1 MVNDNSSRFGKYLE
15 VFYDRCVYFVGAIIY
30 KLYIFFSFEELI
42 SFQIIKRNLVFVIRS
57 IFFDCYFKAII
68 AFLQVVEPYVR

>member
-1 MVNDNSSRFGKYLE
+1 MTILVDLENTWRF
-15 VFYDRCVYFVGAIIY
+15 FIIGLCILWVQLY
-30 KLYIFFSFEELI
+30 INYIFFSFEELI
-42 SFQIIKRNLVFVIRS
+42 SFQIIKRNLVFAIRS

>member
-1 MVNDNSSRFGKYLE
+1 MTILVDLENTWRF
-15 VFYDRCVYFVGAIIY
+15 FIIGVCILWVQ
-30 KLYIFFSFEELI
+30 LYINYIFFFSFEELI
-42 SFQIIKRNLVFVIRS
+42 SFQIIKRNLLFAIRS

>member
-1 MVNDNSSRFGKYLE
+1 MTILVDLENTWRF
-15 VFYDRCVYFVGAIIY
+15 FIIGLCILWVQ
-30 KLYIFFSFEELI
+30 LYINYIYFFSFEGLI
-42 SFQIIKRNLVFVIRS
+42 SFQIIKRNLVFAIRS

>member
-15 VFYDRCVYFVGAIIY
+15 IFYDRCVYFMGAIIY

-42 SFQIIKRNLVFVIRS
+42 SFQIIKRNLVFAIRS

>member
-1 MVNDNSSRFGKYLE
+1 M
-15 VFYDRCVYFVGAIIY
+15 GAIIY

-42 SFQIIKRNLVFVIRS
+42 SFQIIKRNLVFALRS

-68 AFLQVVEPYVR
+68 VFLQVVEPYVR

>member
-1 MVNDNSSRFGKYLE
+1 MTILVDLENTWRF
-15 VFYDRCVYFVGAIIY
+15 FIIGLCILWVP
-30 KLYIFFSFEELI
+30 LYINYIFFFSFEELI
-42 SFQIIKRNLVFVIRS
+42 SFQIIKRNLVFALRS

>member
-1 MVNDNSSRFGKYLE
+1 MIGVCILW
-15 VFYDRCVYFVGAIIY
+15 VQ
-30 KLYIFFSFEELI
+30 LYINYIFFFSFEGLI
-42 SFQIIKRNLVFVIRS
+42 SFQIIKRNLVFAIRS

>member
-15 VFYDRCVYFVGAIIY
+15 VFYDRCVYFMGAIIY

-42 SFQIIKRNLVFVIRS
+42 SFQIIKRNLVFAIRS

-68 AFLQVVEPYVR
+68 VFLQVVEPYVR

>member
-1 MVNDNSSRFGKYLE
+1 MTILVDLENTWRF
-15 VFYDRCVYFVGAIIY
+15 FIIGVCILWVQ
-30 KLYIFFSFEELI
+30 LYINYIYFFSFEELI
-42 SFQIIKRNLVFVIRS
+42 SFQIIKRNLVFAIRS

>member
-1 MVNDNSSRFGKYLE
+1 MTILVDLENTWRF
-15 VFYDRCVYFVGAIIY
+15 FIIGVCILWVQ
-30 KLYIFFSFEELI
+30 LYINYIFFFSFEELI
-42 SFQIIKRNLVFVIRS
+42 SFQIIKRNLVFAIRS

>member
-1 MVNDNSSRFGKYLE
+1 MTILVDLENTWRF
-15 VFYDRCVYFVGAIIY
+15 FIIGLCILWVQ
-30 KLYIFFSFEELI
+30 LYINYIYFFSFEELI
-42 SFQIIKRNLVFVIRS
+42 SFQIIKRNLVFAIRS

>member
-1 MVNDNSSRFGKYLE
+1 MTILVDLENTWRF
-15 VFYDRCVYFVGAIIY
+15 FIIGVCILWVQ
-30 KLYIFFSFEELI
+30 LYIDYIFFFSFEELI
-42 SFQIIKRNLVFVIRS
+42 SFQIIKRNLVFALRS

>member
-15 VFYDRCVYFVGAIIY
+15 IFYNRFVYFMGAIIY

-42 SFQIIKRNLVFVIRS
+42 SFQIIKRNLVFAIRS